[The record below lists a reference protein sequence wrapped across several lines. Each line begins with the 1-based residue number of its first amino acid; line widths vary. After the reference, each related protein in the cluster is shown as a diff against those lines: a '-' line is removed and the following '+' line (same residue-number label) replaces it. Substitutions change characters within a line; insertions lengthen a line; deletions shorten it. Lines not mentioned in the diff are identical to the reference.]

1 MKLSRKQ
8 RRQQKTTGDSPVA
21 NEIKSPVKEVEKIE
35 NNPVLTNKKI
45 TARRDMVMILVSTL
59 VIVTIFV
66 ALSIADKK
74 YGILENWGDK
84 LITKLNIQL

>member
-8 RRQQKTTGDSPVA
+8 RKQQKTGDSPFA
-21 NEIKSPVKEVEKIE
+21 NETNSPVKEVEQIKE
-35 NNPVLTNKKI
+35 NPALTNKKI
-45 TARRDMVMILVSTL
+45 TVKRDMVMILVSTL
-59 VIVTIFV
+59 VIVAIFV
-66 ALSIADKK
+66 ALSIANKK